1 MPIAEGKKRYYL
13 TLDQESMDR
22 AQELVKELRLPRQ
35 TVSLVIDEY
44 LRTDLVPR
52 LTDILEKKRSGEQL
66 SFGEMFIS
74 VGSSNLVTTGDHR
87 GEMVEFHLETDPEGE
102 KPVLVPKPVDENS

>member
-22 AQELVKELRLPRQ
+22 AQELVKELKLPKQ

-44 LRTDLVPR
+44 LRSGLIPR
-52 LTDILEKKRSGEQL
+52 LANTLEKKRSGEQL
-66 SFGEMFIS
+66 TFSDICIS
-74 VGSSNLVTTGDHR
+74 VGDSVLVTDGDQR
-87 GEMVEFHLETDPEGE
+87 GAVGE
-102 KPVLVPKPVDENS
+102 LWVSGPSDDDSENTVD